1 MRRRYLFLVGGVV
14 ALALILTALGRPRLA
29 PPVRGVTQPE
39 APVVELTLG
48 IEDGRISP
56 AAASVA
62 KGSRVRLRVD
72 YRGDHPARL
81 ELAGYEGALS
91 IPTLSPGT
99 VWIGEFLAER
109 PGEDFAWL
117 LDGEPRGRLAVT
129 GSHLVEGHR

>member
-1 MRRRYLFLVGGVV
+1 MKRRYLLLLAGIA
-14 ALALILTALGRPRLA
+14 ALALLLTALGRPRPRA
-29 PPVRGVTQPE
+29 PRPDAEAME

-48 IEDGRISP
+48 IEDGRITP
-56 AAASVA
+56 RVASVA

-72 YRGDHPARL
+72 YRGKRPGRL
-81 ELAGYEGALS
+81 ALAGYEDLLA
-91 IPTLSPGT
+91 IPSLEPGT
-99 VWIGEFLAER
+99 VWTAEFPAER